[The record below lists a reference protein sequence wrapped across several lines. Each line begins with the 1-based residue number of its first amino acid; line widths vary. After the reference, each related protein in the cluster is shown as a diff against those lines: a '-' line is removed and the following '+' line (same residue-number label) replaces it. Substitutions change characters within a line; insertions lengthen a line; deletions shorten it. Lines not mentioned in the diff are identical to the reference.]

1 MWVACCFHSDRRGAA
16 GRTLRKAKDCG
27 LALCP
32 YKLHYLCAS
41 CRRLSLGARQK
52 LSYPNKNTS
61 QINQDNYILLPETFD
76 LLGALFQNLDQPLE
90 TLTINPIPP
99 PLTDDNV
106 LVKLPRKRG
115 RPHKEDSDLAVA
127 TQKSKARFCA
137 KKFSAKLK
145 ELINKFEIEN
155 RCSLQYTL
163 QAELTFQK
171 ISRRI
176 SLNNVPTLMEDLRGI
191 FCRRLAYLKVKYLI
205 SDETMQKLLGHAQG
219 INFEV
224 KSHSVKDDLREIN
237 TLMSS
242 KISIT
247 SNTEDECLEYS
258 IIDIKQLLEY
268 LFEID
273 EYKCMLK
280 EDTNEVSF

>member
-1 MWVACCFHSDRRGAA
+1 MWVACCFHSDRRGVA
-16 GRTLRKAKDCG
+16 GKTLRKAKNCG
-27 LALCP
+27 LALCS

-41 CRRLSLGARQK
+41 CRRFSFGERQK

-61 QINQDNYILLPETFD
+61 QITQDNLLPETFD

-90 TLTINPIPP
+90 TLTISPR
-99 PLTDDNV
+99 TDDNV

-115 RPHKEDSDLAVA
+115 RPPKEDFNLAVA

-145 ELINKFEIEN
+145 KVINKFEIEN

-176 SLNNVPTLMEDLRGI
+176 SLNNVPTLMDDLRGI

-224 KSHSVKDDLREIN
+224 KSHSVIQDLKEIN
-237 TLMSS
+237 DLMSS